1 LVGCGLCGMFTAT
14 FGGLTRDVLIGRP
27 PRILY
32 ATSDLGGAYRRRSYL

>member
-1 LVGCGLCGMFTAT
+1 MFTAT

-32 ATSDLGGAYRRRSYL
+32 ATSEARIGGVAISEAA